1 MRQLEFM
8 IHVELIIS
16 LHYDR
21 FQIESVTSYERN

>member
-1 MRQLEFM
+1 M